1 MPERSVYTR
10 LFGGIGNQLFQY
22 SAGRAL
28 ADRLGCDLVIDTR
41 YLAGLENRND
51 CFVHFQN
58 ARFLR
63 DRPLPPA
70 KSDGMLLYGLWRL
83 LSHRPKL
90 LLNRYPRLYREN
102 GLAFDPGQ
110 RFRPPGTYLHGYWQS
125 DRYFLNITDE
135 LHQDLTFT
143 TPLDGANADM
153 AARITETP
161 GAVSLHLRRGD
172 YLKSGA
178 YAACTPEYYRAA
190 LEYIS
195 VNTNGPLTCFVFSND
210 PAWAR
215 DNLDLGYK
223 TVIVD
228 INDEASGH
236 FDLHLQSLCN
246 HNVIANSTFSW
257 WGAWLNTNPDRIVA
271 APRKWFGPDHPP
283 NPDILPDAWARF

>member
-22 SAGRAL
+22 ATGRAL

-41 YLAGLENRND
+41 YLAGLKRDD

-58 ARFLR
+58 ARLRR

-90 LLNRYPRLYREN
+90 LLNRYPRLYREK
-102 GLAFDPGQ
+102 GLGFDPDL

-125 DRYFLNITDE
+125 ERYFMLIEDQ
-135 LHQDLTFT
+135 LRQDLTFT
-143 TPLDGANADM
+143 TPLDGANAEM
-153 AARITETP
+153 AARIAETP
-161 GAVSLHLRRGD
+161 NATSVHVRRGD

-178 YAACTPEYYRAA
+178 YAACTPEYYRSA
-190 LEYIS
+190 LDYIE
-195 VNTNGPLTCFVFSND
+195 VNAEGALTCFVFSND

-215 DNLDLGYK
+215 DNLDLGRD
-223 TVIVD
+223 TVVVD
-228 INDEASGH
+228 INDESSGH
-236 FDLHLQSLCN
+236 FDLHLQSLCD

-257 WGAWLNTNPDRIVA
+257 WGAWLNGDRDRVVT
-271 APRKWFGPDHPP
+271 APMRWFAPNQPP
-283 NPDILPDAWARF
+283 NPDICPDSFARI